1 MSTEVSLTEG
11 QSTGTIE
18 LGGVKFAAWGDRV
31 LILEDEFR
39 SGYECAACGG
49 SGKTACPECH
59 GEGSFLRIRGD
70 SRADLPSVRV
80 KCSHCENGAVAC
92 SECAGKGG
100 LIVAP
105 EVSQRRPTTGE
116 IASVGPGHYQN
127 GIFIPTTV
135 KVGQRVMYSNFAGYV
150 VDLTRAGRKVSIRIL
165 HETEILTLL
174 WGHLELRNFTGK
186 TEIAEVTK

>member
-49 SGKTACPECH
+49 SGKAPCGDCRGTGAH
-59 GEGSFLRIRGD
+59 FRGEVRI
-70 SRADLPSVRV
+70 
-80 KCSHCENGAVAC
+80 KCSHCENGAVTC
-92 SECAGKGG
+92 PECAGKGG